1 LILPTGATALNKQE
15 YLSKKKGG
23 GPSMDFSISEE
34 HMMLKESMR
43 EFVKRE
49 MMPLEKALLEREL
62 SLWTEP
68 GPLIPEE
75 DHQRLLEKS
84 RELGFWG
91 LEVDEKFGGQG
102 LGMLA
107 KTLVVEEFSKC
118 LVGFSHHGFTLPPD
132 APNLYYLNECCSEW
146 QREKYFVPYCKDEID
161 SAMACTEPGAGS
173 DVSGL
178 KTKAVKKGDK
188 WIINGTKT
196 FTSKCDYPKV
206 FFILIAVTNPEA
218 PPGDKFT
225 AFLIDRDYPGV
236 RIGREI
242 PVIGA
247 MPTWDLILEDVE
259 VGDDAVLGE
268 VGKAFI
274 PLQNRFGVRRLELG
288 AHCTGM
294 AERLIQMMIDQANN
308 RITFGQPLASRGII
322 QNWIA
327 DSTIELESVR
337 WMLYYAAWKL
347 DQGYKDLRI
356 EGAFVKVAATEMLT
370 RIADRA
376 IQIHGGVGLSHE
388 LGIEYVARMVRIWR
402 ILEGPS
408 EIHRWTISR
417 ALLRQKKPYNPFI
430 VAKDEAE
437 CIM

>member
-1 LILPTGATALNKQE
+1 
-15 YLSKKKGG
+15 
-23 GPSMDFSISEE
+23 MDFSIPEE
-34 HMMLKESMR
+34 YMMLKESIR

-49 MMPLEKALLEREL
+49 LIPLEKVLLDREL
-62 SLWTEP
+62 SLWTKP

-75 DHQRLLEKS
+75 DHKRLLKKS
-84 RELGFWG
+84 KELGFWG

-107 KTLVVEEFSKC
+107 KTLVVEELSKC
-118 LVGFSHHGFTLPPD
+118 LVGFSPHGFTLPPD
-132 APNLYYLNECCSEW
+132 APNLYYLNDCCGES
-146 QREKYFVPYCKDEID
+146 QRKRYFVPYCNGDVD

-173 DVSGL
+173 DVSAI

-196 FTSKCDYPKV
+196 FISKCDYPNV
-206 FFILIAVTNPEA
+206 FFIVIADTDSGA
-218 PPGDKFT
+218 PSKDKFT
-225 AFLIDRDYPGV
+225 AFLIDREHPGV

-259 VGDDAVLGE
+259 VGDDAILGDLGE
-268 VGKAFI
+268 AFI
-274 PLQNRFGVRRLELG
+274 PLQNRFGVRRIEL
-288 AHCTGM
+288 ASKCTGM

-308 RITFGQPLASRGII
+308 RVTFGKPLAERGTI

-337 WMLYYAAWKL
+337 WMLYYATWKS

-356 EGAFVKVAATEMLT
+356 EGAILKVAATEMLT
-370 RIADRA
+370 KVADRA
-376 IQIHGGVGLSHE
+376 IQIHGGLGVSHE
-388 LGIEYVARMVRIWR
+388 LGIEHVARLVRIMR
-402 ILEGPS
+402 IIEGPS
-408 EIHRWTISR
+408 EIHRWSIAR
-417 ALLRQKKPYNPFI
+417 QLLKEKKSYNSL
-430 VAKDEAE
+430 VVSKSEE
-437 CIM
+437 

>member
-1 LILPTGATALNKQE
+1 
-15 YLSKKKGG
+15 
-23 GPSMDFSISEE
+23 MDFSIPEE
-34 HMMLKESMR
+34 YMMLKESIR

-49 MMPLEKALLEREL
+49 LIPLEKVLLDREL
-62 SLWTEP
+62 SLWTKP

-75 DHQRLLEKS
+75 DHKRLLKKS
-84 RELGFWG
+84 KELGFWG

-107 KTLVVEEFSKC
+107 KTLVVEELSKC
-118 LVGFSHHGFTLPPD
+118 LVGFSPHGFTLPPD
-132 APNLYYLNECCSEW
+132 APNLYYLNDCCGES
-146 QREKYFVPYCKDEID
+146 QRKRYFVPYCNGDVD

-173 DVSGL
+173 DVSAI

-196 FTSKCDYPKV
+196 FISKCDYPNV
-206 FFILIAVTNPEA
+206 FFIVIADTDSGA
-218 PPGDKFT
+218 PSKDKFT
-225 AFLIDRDYPGV
+225 AFLIDREHPGV

-259 VGDDAVLGE
+259 VGDDDILGD
-268 VGKAFI
+268 VGEAFI
-274 PLQNRFGVRRLELG
+274 PLQNRFGVRRIEL
-288 AHCTGM
+288 ASKCTGM

-308 RITFGQPLASRGII
+308 RVTFGKPLAERGTI

-337 WMLYYAAWKL
+337 WMLYYATWKS

-356 EGAFVKVAATEMLT
+356 EGAILKVAATEMLT
-370 RIADRA
+370 NVADRA
-376 IQIHGGVGLSHE
+376 IQIHGGLGVSHE
-388 LGIEYVARMVRIWR
+388 LGIEHVARLVRIMR
-402 ILEGPS
+402 IIEGPS
-408 EIHRWTISR
+408 EIHRWSIAR
-417 ALLRQKKPYNPFI
+417 QLLKEKKSYNSL
-430 VAKDEAE
+430 VVSKSEE
-437 CIM
+437 

>member
-1 LILPTGATALNKQE
+1 
-15 YLSKKKGG
+15 
-23 GPSMDFSISEE
+23 MDFSISEE

-437 CIM
+437 CVM